1 MTISKIVSAILLSV
15 LFPAVGLSLQACGED
30 TPCEK
35 LLAIQKDICKNAR
48 DCFPCACY
56 LNNECLSVYTNA
68 FGLPDLD
75 LSHCEKPCYY
85 SECNEGA
92 LAWAESCLELGRP
105 EPGDE
110 NFQAW
115 VDLDCDPRYLMGI
128 HLFDEDGTP
137 APAFPE
143 VCAGGW

>member
-1 MTISKIVSAILLSV
+1 MTRIVEISIMV
-15 LFPAVGLSLQACGED
+15 LFLASSTLVFTACGEEP
-30 TPCEK
+30 PCEK

-56 LNNECLSVYTNA
+56 LKNECLSVYTDE

-75 LSHCEKPCYY
+75 ISHCEKCNR
-85 SECNEGA
+85 SECKDGA
-92 LAWAESCLELGRP
+92 LAWSENCLELGRP
-105 EPGDE
+105 EPGDD

-128 HLFDEDGTP
+128 KLFDADGTP
-137 APAFPE
+137 EPAFPE
-143 VCAGGW
+143 VCRGGW